1 MKRMWIA
8 TFFILGNSLFAEA
21 DFERL
26 NMEAGQAAEAK
37 NFVTA
42 EAKYAEA
49 LASASDSKTKT
60 QAILGKFK
68 AMRGQK
74 RIKEAEEFLLSRVE
88 DPDIQ
93 LQDARQLLNTLAET
107 MLWQKGREDCAMGI
121 LQQAQN
127 CECPKSGNV
136 FYQTFYIMAILYRN
150 RAQYSAE
157 IVVLENVLQVREQ
170 HPANLCTAH
179 YMTGA
184 AYEKLGNSE
193 EALAHYRTALKF
205 GKRVKYKY
213 DYTKVEK
220 AIERMCK

>member
-1 MKRMWIA
+1 MRKLVWF
-8 TFFILGNSLFAEA
+8 TVPF
-21 DFERL
+21 
-26 NMEAGQAAEAK
+26 
-37 NFVTA
+37 
-42 EAKYAEA
+42 A
-49 LASASDSKTKT
+49 LAALLCVYLLPLLPGLLC
-60 QAILGKFK
+60 ALAAFVGMLLVFCFP
-68 AMRGQK
+68 GK